1 MQTIRTLLLVVL
13 TAVTLLSA
21 AARPARAQ
29 DIPEIRWA
37 CSRSRR
43 RGVRRRRYHR
53 PDFGRDRPQDHKA
66 AGSRFRGAL
75 RPKPRS
81 ADRRGLR
88 HPDPRRPVRTGRARG
103 ALPSVALL
111 TKMTVEFPLADGRVW
126 PYLTGGGGTGSLRQT
141 LTFRNLPLPLAE
153 GAAAYDLPRP
163 GDRYHRDRPGADDQ
177 CRARR
182 ASVER
187 TRRRW
192 SAICGCSTTPKGS
205 TSRL

>member
-13 TAVTLLSA
+13 MAVTLLSA
-21 AARPARAQ
+21 AARPASAQ

-88 HPDPRRPVRTGRARG
+88 HPDPRRPVRAPVGR
-103 ALPSVALL
+103 PPD
-111 TKMTVEFPLADGRVW
+111 ENDGRVPARRW
-126 PYLTGGGGTGSLRQT
+126 PRLAVSDRGRRDRQPAADT
-141 LTFRNLPLPLAE
+141 HLPQSAAAPRR